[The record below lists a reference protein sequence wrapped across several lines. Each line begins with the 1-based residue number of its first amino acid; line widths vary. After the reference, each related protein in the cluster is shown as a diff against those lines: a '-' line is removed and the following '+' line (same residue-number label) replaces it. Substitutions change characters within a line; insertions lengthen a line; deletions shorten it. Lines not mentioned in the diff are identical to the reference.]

1 MTPYGAVAAV
11 KGIVLVSTDDDRG
24 AGLRAA
30 LAERPELVVL
40 AEVAGPHEAVAFAR
54 RYQPG
59 VVVLDVGIEAIA
71 GHAVL
76 KSIREV
82 APTTRIVLHA
92 WDAEVSE
99 APGRRRWVSHQVSM
113 VLDPDR
119 AAALEARL
127 VLPHGPRGVPVA
139 RSFTSDLLAQWDLD
153 GYVDPAGLLASEL
166 VANAVLHVQGPC
178 ALELTHR
185 ADVLRVAV
193 ADAGLGMPDLKAVDP
208 STEGGRGLHIVS
220 ALSSAWGV
228 DHVDDGGKL
237 VWAELDHVGTRV
249 S

>member
-1 MTPYGAVAAV
+1 MVDVGEMSFIDSSGLNALVHAYALHRGWRATSEFATRPRCFSGCSRSPSSKRCSSSTTTVIRPAHPRIQPRDPYGAVAAV
-11 KGIVLVSTDDDRG
+11 QDIVLVSTDDDRG

-82 APTTRIVLHA
+82 APATRIVLHA

-99 APGRRRWVSHQVSM
+99 APGRRRWV
-113 VLDPDR
+113 
-119 AAALEARL
+119 
-127 VLPHGPRGVPVA
+127 LPPGQHGPRSRSGGGA
-139 RSFTSDLLAQWDLD
+139 RGAA
-153 GYVDPAGLLASEL
+153 GPAARAAGGA
-166 VANAVLHVQGPC
+166 GC
-178 ALELTHR
+178 A
-185 ADVLRVAV
+185 
-193 ADAGLGMPDLKAVDP
+193 
-208 STEGGRGLHIVS
+208 IVH
-220 ALSSAWGV
+220 L
-228 DHVDDGGKL
+228 
-237 VWAELDHVGTRV
+237 
-249 S
+249 